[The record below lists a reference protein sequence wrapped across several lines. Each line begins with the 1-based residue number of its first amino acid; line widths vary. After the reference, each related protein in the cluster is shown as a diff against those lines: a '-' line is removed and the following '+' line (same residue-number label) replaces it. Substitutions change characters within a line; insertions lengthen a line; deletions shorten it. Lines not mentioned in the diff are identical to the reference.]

1 MLPFTGRTAH
11 PMALPANPMP
21 DTHSAIE
28 ADEKPHADAFAAAL
42 LAWYDR
48 HARKLPWRI
57 PPKQSKSGVRPDP
70 YRVWLS
76 EIMLQQTQV
85 ATVRDYYEKFLDNW
99 PSVEALAAAETEDV
113 MKAWAGLGYY
123 SRARNLNKCADE
135 VASQHGS
142 RFPKTAD
149 ELRQLPGIGD
159 YTAAAIA
166 AIAFGE
172 PVAVVD
178 GNVERIIAR
187 QYRIETPLP
196 AAKAEI
202 RQLLTPLV
210 PNERPGDFAQAMMD
224 LGATLCS
231 PKKPACSLCPVSEGC
246 QAFKAGDAERFPRK
260 AAKAEKP
267 VRQGAVFVI
276 RNGKDAVWL
285 VKRPDSGLLGGMSAL
300 PGTDW
305 SARKDGLT
313 GEPALPFEGD
323 WRKVGG
329 VRHTFTHFHLQL
341 EVWETD
347 MTGAPPFKGW
357 WSAPETLQTEALPTV
372 MKKAIAAALPEAFRK

>member
-1 MLPFTGRTAH
+1 
-11 PMALPANPMP
+11 MALQANPLP

-28 ADEKPHADAFAAAL
+28 ADEKPQAPAFAAEL

-48 HARKLPWRI
+48 HARKLPWRV
-57 PPKQSKSGVRPDP
+57 PPGQSKSGVKPDP

-85 ATVRDYYEKFLDNW
+85 VTVRDYYEKFLATW
-99 PSVEALAAAETEDV
+99 PSVEALAAADTEDV
-113 MKAWAGLGYY
+113 MNAWAGLGYY
-123 SRARNLNKCADE
+123 SRARNLKKCADE
-135 VASQHGS
+135 VATQHGGQ
-142 RFPKTAD
+142 FPKTAD
-149 ELRQLPGIGD
+149 ELRQLPGIGE

-166 AIAFGE
+166 AIAFDE
-172 PVAVVD
+172 PVAVID

-187 QYRIETPLP
+187 QHRIETPLP

-202 RQLLTPLV
+202 RSRLQPLV

-231 PKKPACSLCPVSEGC
+231 PKKPACSLCPVSDSC
-246 QAFKAGDAERFPRK
+246 AAFRAGDADRFPLK
-260 AAKAEKP
+260 APKAEKP
-267 VRQGAVFVI
+267 TRRGAVFVI
-276 RNGKDAVWL
+276 RNGKDAIWL

-305 SARKDGLT
+305 TARKDGLT
-313 GEPALPFEGD
+313 GENALPFTGD
-323 WRKVGG
+323 WHKAGN

-341 EVWETD
+341 EVWQTGTD
-347 MTGAPPFKGW
+347 VQPPFEGW
-357 WSAPETLQTEALPTV
+357 WSAPGSLATEALPTV
-372 MKKAIAAALPEAFRK
+372 MKKAIAAALPEALNVPDASERRS